1 MTSTVALQESP
12 TAREEL
18 LATPLDEAVWDAWVT
33 KKRAEEVRGREGRI
47 KAAKWI
53 SIVALLA
60 AGGLWAY
67 VTPYEVAIRFL
78 AAGGASIV
86 MVQAFQA
93 RRYAFAALF
102 GALVLL
108 YNPVVPVF
116 SLSGDWQR
124 VVVIASTVPFFASLT
139 WRQARQ

>member
-1 MTSTVALQESP
+1 MTSTVVLHESP
-12 TAREEL
+12 AAREL
-18 LATPLDEAVWDAWVT
+18 PPVSPLDQAVWNAWVT
-33 KKRAEEVRGREGRI
+33 RGRAKEARGHEMRI

-53 SIVALLA
+53 SIVGLLA
-60 AGGLWAY
+60 AAGLWAY
-67 VTPYEVAIRFL
+67 VTPYEVGIRFL

-93 RRYAFAALF
+93 QRYAFAAVF

-124 VVVIASTVPFFASLT
+124 AVVIASTVPFFASLI
-139 WRQARQ
+139 WREARQ